1 MNRSIRLRNLI
12 IDPLS
17 TLTFINTFEQSI
29 ENGRDSSMKS
39 KLRLCAISVLALF
52 AVACT
57 PALIKM
63 YNVHD
68 QPIPHGLTQD
78 QVRKAINIGAGAAG
92 WSTEDVSPGSIIATY
107 KIRVHTV
114 IVLVSYTEHAY
125 SIDYKTSYEMKVSCT
140 EEDEEKKRPKKV
152 TSGGGACPG
161 VDQPAYIHKNY
172 KEWID
177 QLNRGIRS
185 ALQNI
190 DL

>member
-1 MNRSIRLRNLI
+1 
-12 IDPLS
+12 
-17 TLTFINTFEQSI
+17 
-29 ENGRDSSMKS
+29 
-39 KLRLCAISVLALF
+39 
-52 AVACT
+52 
-57 PALIKM
+57 M

-92 WSTEDVSPGSIIATY
+92 WSTDDVSPGNIIATY

-114 IVLVSYTEHAY
+114 IVLISYTEQAY
-125 SIDYKTSYEMKVSCT
+125 SIDYKKSYEMKVYCN
-140 EEDEEKKRPKKV
+140 EEDAEKKSSKKL
-152 TSGGGACPG
+152 TSGGGTCPG

-177 QLNRGIRS
+177 ELNRGIRS

-190 DL
+190 E